1 MTIKTHR
8 RRDPK
13 LADNEMETCVTQ
25 GYEEI
30 DFYDDLFNITPID
43 I

>member
-25 GYEEI
+25 DYDEI
-30 DFYDDLFNITPID
+30 HFHNDLFYITPID